1 MAKKNKQEKN
11 WEHIQNQDLQDS
23 VRYRDV
29 YGDQQLERSRIQ
41 DKQSMRS
48 RQIITAILAV
58 LFALAIYFFISLFS
72 YVGVSFNFIQQ
83 TPTSSVTQDSTGGD
97 NSSTNSGST
106 EATEFTGDVYYGNY
120 SFEGYKYKDG
130 PITKWQEGGIRWF
143 QLDASGKPMGH
154 DGTVYEDVDDLIAR
168 GNLAVDTYENVYD
181 VPVPEWYAGEAVTE
195 EQVTSTTPPETSTE
209 NENADVVDETKTF
222 AYHMRPTF
230 WKIFWSIA
238 AGLLLYAAVYPFMIR
253 NLEAQN
259 LMNDTADINQYQND
273 QHIALPEEVQ
283 RKFDWFPDVGAHCNV
298 QVSSMISHVALQN
311 KGLKKVQVSQR
322 AKEDIR
328 DDDGDVIYLKGE
340 ILQDDDGNT
349 ITKTMPLIDE
359 KFMDALFEASGSPDD
374 KRIRKYYDA
383 TQIPYNPEGKDR
395 TKQGGKHKTVADM
408 INADWVFP
416 EYEPQRPAGAYLVDT
431 EPVNTM
437 VLAITRA
444 GKGQTVIEPT
454 LDMWT
459 RELRP
464 NNMVVN
470 DPKGELLVKY
480 YVRATVRGFQ
490 IVQFNLINAMKTDIY
505 NPLAMAA
512 DSAKEGDR
520 VKCAQYIE
528 NIADVFFPL
537 DGGDDPVWPNA
548 ANNAFKRAA
557 YGLIDYYLEEEK
569 ELRLF
574 AERTKMDA
582 KILDSKIDQL
592 WGKVT
597 LYNCYQLFVQ
607 LTSKKLKNPAVEFTK
622 KAKAGELDHLSDDE
636 YNQQLEEVEIKSKV
650 LWEDKPETDLLTLYF
665 NATAALPR
673 NSMRTLV
680 GNANDA
686 LRAMAGAEKMMASVY
701 GIAITAM
708 SFFTDPTIS
717 TLTSGTPTQNVDLAG
732 LSFPRRL
739 GVRFASDFTR
749 RYHLVGMQAKWS
761 AYEDKN
767 FTKDL
772 GKDFYHDDL
781 ITREG
786 WARYYFKGI
795 FPKDI
800 AYVKLQIV
808 NPQTGVLIRSF
819 YFQFKKSYQ
828 TSLDGRYFIKDPVL
842 ETKIVKNGILTELL
856 QYKDKT
862 KGTIVYRPGKTTF
875 PQIKIRDIDTNPHK
889 EKIKAS
895 AIIQNLVRYSEKPK
909 MVFLVTPPHL
919 MKYAKLILILLT
931 QLVNL
936 NFDQSYMTKSDQK
949 PLYKTRFMLDELGN
963 LQSEGHGIANFQTML
978 SIGLG
983 QEQQFTLILQTLQQ
997 LRDVYGDSVDKIV
1010 QGNVSN
1016 IVFLKSTDDS
1026 MLDTLQKMSGTTHR
1040 SYTDSKTITRDTEA
1054 IFKSISANE
1063 GKVSYTMTTREVPV
1077 ISYNDM
1083 AFISERNSIVFR
1095 AGDSPIWNRNETI
1108 LPMSWRLFK
1117 DTITQPGKNY
1127 TLQTIPTLSS
1137 ALEFDVRKNQP
1148 DFGKM
1153 LEKRMKQAVVA
1164 EQAKTV
1170 YQEVFEYSDYQIEQ
1184 LDPDDYSD
1192 DIMIIINSLI
1202 RERAGVVEG
1211 EDEED
1216 FDDAFFDD
1224 DEDIMGM
1231 AEDNTEQLQATADV
1245 MAEKEARRE
1254 KKFAGNMLSPED
1266 LVNGS
1271 GIGQHQYDNDIVRV
1285 YTDIKGD
1292 MWNDRDYFTVR
1303 NGDLCG
1309 TDGTVYIRAK
1319 SVSSDLAALNE
1330 AAKEQDSRVF
1340 SEGDV
1345 NPNELKAFGS
1355 FEVTDAFYQFL
1366 AGLESWRFAKG
1377 KFEQGMK
1384 RVMMQ

>member
-1 MAKKNKQEKN
+1 MAKKNRQEKN

-41 DKQSMRS
+41 EKQSMRS
-48 RQIITAILAV
+48 RQIICIILSV
-58 LFALAIYFFISLFS
+58 LFAFAVYFFISLFS
-72 YVGVSFNFIQQ
+72 YAGASFNLMNSSPSQ
-83 TPTSSVTQDSTGGD
+83 SVTGQAGANDSQNGSG
-97 NSSTNSGST
+97 NAAAGLYYSTYH
-106 EATEFTGDVYYGNY
+106 FP
-120 SFEGYKYKDG
+120 GYKYELENGFETWQPASDRWYAVDETG
-130 PITKWQEGGIRWF
+130 RPIGR
-143 QLDASGKPMGH
+143 
-154 DGTVYEDVDDLIAR
+154 DGTVYDNVEDFIEN
-168 GNLAVDTYENVYD
+168 GNLALDTYETIYD
-181 VPVPEWYAGEAVTE
+181 VPVPEWYAGDPISKPSEDTGDSQTNITE
-195 EQVTSTTPPETSTE
+195 
-209 NENADVVDETKTF
+209 DVVDETKTF
-222 AYHMRPTF
+222 GYHMRPTF
-230 WKIFWSIA
+230 WKVFWSVM
-238 AGLLLYAAVYPFMIR
+238 AGILLFALIYPFMIR

-311 KGLKKVQVSQR
+311 KGLKKVEVSQR
-322 AKEDIR
+322 AKEDIL
-328 DDDGDVIYLKGE
+328 DEDGDVICLKGE
-340 ILQDDDGNT
+340 ILQDDDGKT
-349 ITKTMPLIDE
+349 ITRTMPMIDE

-383 TQIPYNPEGKDR
+383 TQIPYNPDGKDR

-622 KAKAGELDHLSDDE
+622 KAKAGELDSLSDDE
-636 YNQQLEEVEIKSKV
+636 YNQQLEEVEIKSKI

-749 RYHLVGMQAKWS
+749 RYHLIGMQAKWS
-761 AYEDKN
+761 AYADKD

-795 FPKDI
+795 FPNNV

-808 NPQTGVLIRSF
+808 NPQTNVLIRSF
-819 YFQFKKSYQ
+819 YFKFTKSYQ
-828 TSLDGRYFIKDPVL
+828 TSLDGRHYIKDPVL
-842 ETKIVKNGILTELL
+842 ETKIVKNGILTELR
-856 QYKDKT
+856 QCKDKVHD
-862 KGTIVYRPGKTTF
+862 KIVYQEGKTVF
-875 PQIKIRDIDTNPHK
+875 PQVKIRDIDTNPHK
-889 EKIKAS
+889 EKIKAT
-895 AIIQNLVRYSEKPK
+895 AIIQTLVRYSEKPK

-1054 IFKSISANE
+1054 IFKNITANE

-1117 DTITQPGKNY
+1117 DTITQPGKSY

-1153 LEKRMKQAVVA
+1153 LEKRMKQAVVS
-1164 EQAKTV
+1164 EQAKAV
-1170 YQEVFEYSDYQIEQ
+1170 YQEVFQYSDYQIEQ

-1192 DIMIIINSLI
+1192 DIMVIINSLI

-1211 EDEED
+1211 EAEDD

-1224 DEDIMGM
+1224 DEDIMGL
-1231 AEDNTEQLQATADV
+1231 AEDNTEQLEATAHA

-1254 KKFAGNMLSPED
+1254 KKFAGNMLSPDD

-1271 GIGQHQYDNDIVRV
+1271 GVGQHQYDNDIIRV

-1292 MWNDRDYFTVR
+1292 MWNDKNYFTVR

-1309 TDGTVYIRAK
+1309 TDGTVYIRSK
-1319 SVSSDLAALNE
+1319 SASSDLAALNE
-1330 AAKEQDSRVF
+1330 AAKDQDSRVF

-1366 AGLESWRFAKG
+1366 AELDAWTFAKG